1 MSNKDYT
8 KKMKKNS
15 IILLSISFCQKE
27 VDLIEVLNLINNTNE
42 IKGFS
47 VLFPDTVNKCNLLI
61 DLLVIAHKE
70 SFADNILCGLTSKLN
85 YEYEDIDKESLL
97 NLHEFIVDCLEKP
110 IQKLEDF
117 FVKLNNILNLSCIE
131 KLKEHEID
139 KWSEQNSDF
148 LSSIKNSEKFKDIL
162 LMSSFN
168 IDSNTLQSVI
178 DKYKEC
184 TSIKK
189 QINSLAI
196 NRAKKL
202 FQDNKLEFD
211 NNKYLYGAICAIS
224 EFYLL
229 QESSF
234 RITLGNHPDRS
245 FSYELYYGNT
255 SSVINEIYK
264 RCGGNDLYMSIITV
278 IDKKQVNEN
287 NKNISKADSFDIG
300 ESTVINNNNM
310 QHKNLIYPH
319 TFTFQLETEMW
330 NTSLE
335 LYFYNSTTD
344 IFKILV
350 EELEIQKSIFY
361 ATVNNIKQYP
371 SVFSLSFM
379 NDLFKVQYKITLK
392 SNSLQPDPFE
402 SMFYLCASELR
413 HFHIN

>member
-1 MSNKDYT
+1 
-8 KKMKKNS
+8 
-15 IILLSISFCQKE
+15 
-27 VDLIEVLNLINNTNE
+27 
-42 IKGFS
+42 
-47 VLFPDTVNKCNLLI
+47 
-61 DLLVIAHKE
+61 
-70 SFADNILCGLTSKLN
+70 
-85 YEYEDIDKESLL
+85 
-97 NLHEFIVDCLEKP
+97 
-110 IQKLEDF
+110 
-117 FVKLNNILNLSCIE
+117 
-131 KLKEHEID
+131 
-139 KWSEQNSDF
+139 
-148 LSSIKNSEKFKDIL
+148 
-162 LMSSFN
+162 MSSFN